1 MAYKRKMRQYERRVL
16 KRISTDAATKAHER
30 MERIFKAEEQQ
41 QQHDAIILMMLE
53 EATTRRINHLID
65 VMDFVCKDIVHGS
78 IIEEA
83 LLLLDRKEEER
94 VIAERMREGHRR
106 AQQELYQFVEFNI
119 IHRYMHAWVDG
130 RIDR

>member
-16 KRISTDAATKAHER
+16 KRISTDAATKARER

-94 VIAERMREGHRR
+94 VIAQYWTIRWSLSNVHFLNGYFLQR
-106 AQQELYQFVEFNI
+106 LK
-119 IHRYMHAWVDG
+119 
-130 RIDR
+130 

>member
-1 MAYKRKMRQYERRVL
+1 
-16 KRISTDAATKAHER
+16 

-119 IHRYMHAWVDG
+119 IHRYIHAWVDG
-130 RIDR
+130 